1 MQTMLLESS
10 FLLAVQTPGLSCE
23 APTRGVEMPS
33 LPTKYRT
40 VIFRQKKQNHTC
52 TLIQMKVRKTSV
64 LSFRNDFG

>member
-23 APTRGVEMPS
+23 APTRGVELPS

-40 VIFRQKKQNHTC
+40 VIFRQKKTKSHMYFNPDEST
-52 TLIQMKVRKTSV
+52 
-64 LSFRNDFG
+64 